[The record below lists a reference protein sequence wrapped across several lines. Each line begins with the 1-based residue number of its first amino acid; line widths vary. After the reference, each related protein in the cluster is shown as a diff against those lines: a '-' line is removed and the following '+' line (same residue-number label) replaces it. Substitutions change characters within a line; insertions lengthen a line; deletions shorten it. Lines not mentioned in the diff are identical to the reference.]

1 MGGFVSWVELGL
13 LVRGLGGEGV
23 GAGGWT
29 EGGFRCGGGRVSV
42 TEGEFVENLDEFR

>member
-1 MGGFVSWVELGL
+1 MSSNSPVVEESGALLWADLFGPAVGL
-13 LVRGLGGEGV
+13 LGV

-42 TEGEFVENLDEFR
+42 TEGDFR